1 MNSNLM
7 AILASP
13 PVIFIVFMLTGWLLL
28 AGANRIAAKG
38 EDSQGKHMHYSCGE
52 DLDVP
57 SFNMNYHQFFRLAL
71 LFGILHIVALVIATI
86 PVGSDIRFL
95 PVLYLVSAGIAMYI
109 LLEHDE
115 RKKSDR

>member
-1 MNSNLM
+1 MSSDLM
-7 AILASP
+7 AVLSSP
-13 PVIFIVFMLTGWLLL
+13 PVIFIFFMLAGWLLL

-38 EDSQGKHMHYSCGE
+38 EDNQGKHMHYSCGE

-57 SFNMNYHQFFRLAL
+57 NFNLNYHQFFRLAL

-86 PVGSDIRFL
+86 PAGSDIRFL

-115 RKKSDR
+115 RKSSDR

>member
-1 MNSNLM
+1 MNTNLM
-7 AILASP
+7 VILASP
-13 PVIFIVFMLTGWLLL
+13 PVIFIVFMLAGWLLL

-38 EDSQGKHMHYSCGE
+38 EDSPGKHLHYSCGE

-86 PVGSDIRFL
+86 PAGSDIRFL
-95 PVLYLVSAGIAMYI
+95 PVLYLVSAGFAMYI
-109 LLEHDE
+109 LLEHGE
-115 RKKSDR
+115 RKKK